1 MRPAILAAVEAGA
14 GAGVHTSAPTLLQE
28 TNNTVVW
35 LRPAPVVAKVAT
47 RRDAKVDVCREHAV
61 ATELAALGA
70 LTATP
75 LPGSA
80 PVEHPATGFVVTL
93 WERLDGRHADV
104 PADSLAKALTALH
117 VSLARPPLHCHRFE
131 RSSSGHGA
139 RSATTSSWRRSSSTI
154 ECSSAPSTTQ
164 AWPSWMGSTSTD
176 DGSTVSPTTATAC

>member
-117 VSLARPPLHCHRFE
+117 VSLAE
-131 RSSSGHGA
+131 
-139 RSATTSSWRRSSSTI
+139 
-154 ECSSAPSTTQ
+154 
-164 AWPSWMGSTSTD
+164 TSTPLPSFRAELLRARRALGD
-176 DGSTVSPTTATAC
+176 DVFMAALLLDDRVFLRSV